1 MWALYWRTWLSM
13 AILVMSITM
22 LQQVSG
28 VLELVTNINFQP
40 TMFWSLIAVLL
51 LIISLLQK
59 NGLVY
64 LVWGW
69 KLALAPSRWQQ
80 WNHAFFCFFIGLALL
95 SWLVYVTVSTPHWSF
110 YKLYL
115 QPTALVLWPVICGR
129 FLRYRSLSG

>member
-1 MWALYWRTWLSM
+1 MALS
-13 AILVMSITM
+13 VMLIT
-22 LQQVSG
+22 LLHQVSG
-28 VLELVTNINFQP
+28 VLDWVSNTNYQP
-40 TMFWSLIAVLL
+40 SMFWSLVAVLL

-69 KLALAPSRWQQ
+69 TDKLKSLGLEASLWQQ
-80 WNHAFFCFFIGLALL
+80 WNRAFICFFIGLALL
-95 SWLVYVTVSTPHWSF
+95 SWLVYVTVSTLHWSF

-115 QPTALVLWPVICGR
+115 QPTALVLWPVLCGK